1 MNAAPKNSPMSL
13 LVCLLT
19 GFVFGLGLLI
29 SGMANPAK
37 VIAFLDLSQAWDPS
51 LALVMAGAI
60 GVGLP
65 GFTLAKR
72 RKLSLLG
79 ERMQIPNQQA
89 IDSKLLL
96 GAALFG
102 LGWGIAGFCPGPAL
116 VAASALLPDAL
127 VFMAS
132 MLAGMFLFT
141 LRKPG

>member
-1 MNAAPKNSPMSL
+1 MNSTPTNNPITL
-13 LVCLLT
+13 LVCVFT
-19 GFVFGLGLLI
+19 GFVFGVGLLI

-37 VIAFLDLSQAWDPS
+37 VIAFLDLSQPWDPS

-65 GFTLAKR
+65 GFALAKR
-72 RKLSLLG
+72 RERSLLG
-79 ERMQIPNQQA
+79 QRMQIPNQQT

-96 GAALFG
+96 GAAMFG

-127 VFMAS
+127 VFLAA
-132 MLAGMFLFT
+132 MLAGMYLFS
-141 LRKPG
+141 LRTR

>member
-79 ERMQIPNQQA
+79 ERMQIPNQQS